1 MAEMK
6 LERIPLP
13 EVLRYLGAAGKDP
26 GPLLPLAEDCCREL
40 LAEARPRWVWRK
52 LPCAPDPEGIRLEGG
67 FLLPGKDLAGL
78 LSGCREAVL
87 LAATLS
93 QGVDA
98 LLRRTQLADLGRC
111 LALEAAAAAA
121 VEELCA
127 RAEGEIAAA
136 LPGRGLTPRFSPGY
150 GDLPLTVQGGLLA
163 LLDAPRKIGLCA
175 TGSSILTPRKSVT
188 AVMGVL
194 EDPSARPAGGCG
206 KGCRSC
212 SLRGRCPY
220 EKKEDTPDG
229 L

>member
-1 MAEMK
+1 MDTNQ
-6 LERIPLP
+6 I
-13 EVLRYLGAAGKDP
+13 
-26 GPLLPLAEDCCREL
+26 
-40 LAEARPRWVWRK
+40 
-52 LPCAPDPEGIRLEGG
+52 
-67 FLLPGKDLAGL
+67 
-78 LSGCREAVL
+78 
-87 LAATLS
+87 
-93 QGVDA
+93 
-98 LLRRTQLADLGRC
+98 
-111 LALEAAAAAA
+111 AAA
-121 VEELCA
+121 VKSGEAGVMTLWA
-127 RAEGEIAAA
+127 AVRRFAYRQGNRWYLALGNRAGMEPEDFEQAA
-136 LPGRGLTPRFSPGY
+136 F
-150 GDLPLTVQGGLLA
+150 LA